1 MDSNK
6 NIEKKLEDLK
16 YIKTNRLFGEKNIP
30 KCLENI
36 HENCK
41 NDYNNIKLQNYNI
54 TRIEENLYLLNKIFD
69 KLYTAYYS
77 GQTFHPKFV
86 KLLLFFKGKD
96 YKTFGKATENQKIK
110 SDINMS
116 LKTEMNTLNRII
128 NYLDKNEKNELIHNL
143 KNEKCNMYCE
153 KNNDCIN
160 SCNANLNRFDIL
172 INIIKIYE
180 KIKDKLDNKNL
191 IEKLYDE
198 ISEIK
203 EIINKT
209 ENKPTKDSDDKLT
222 TDNEVTNEKKN
233 EMTKTDIDIILKYL
247 PGPYEFPIKSKQHL
261 KDIIT
266 KLNEVIE
273 SKKKYINIIEKKD
286 NVYNNCIK
294 KINS

>member
-77 GQTFHPKFV
+77 GKTFHPKFV

-116 LKTEMNTLNRII
+116 LKTEMNSLNRII

-143 KNEKCNMYCE
+143 KNEKCNMFCE

-160 SCNANLNRFDIL
+160 SCNNNLNRFDIL

-198 ISEIK
+198 ISEIE

-209 ENKPTKDSDDKLT
+209 DIA
-222 TDNEVTNEKKN
+222 VTNEKN
-233 EMTKTDIDIILKYL
+233 EITKADLDVILKYL
-247 PGPYEFPIKSKQHL
+247 PGPYEFPIKSKQNL
-261 KDIIT
+261 KDIIS
-266 KLNEVIE
+266 KLKDVID
-273 SKKKYINIIEKKD
+273 SKQKYINILGEQD

-294 KINS
+294 TIESSSQCINDIK